1 MNKIGNP
8 CLLLF
13 FITTL
18 KISGQRNKK
27 EWKSPDL
34 IRIWYCYGGWNL
46 IMQIPA
52 LTHTYLF
59 VRKSCYV
66 SQRSPQLALSVIHWI
81 NCIFSI
87 IMQILKSSSKDIILS
102 QFNLFNRVLNEER
115 MRIDWIK
122 LNYSIGP
129 VSKTRAYRA
138 VNVLIVGSFGQD

>member
-8 CLLLF
+8 CLLPFLYYHP
-13 FITTL
+13 L
-18 KISGQRNKK
+18 KLWAEKK
-27 EWKSPDL
+27 EGMKNHQIWSGSGIVMVAGINHANSSPH
-34 IRIWYCYGGWNL
+34 
-46 IMQIPA
+46 P
-52 LTHTYLF
+52 YLSF

-66 SQRSPQLALSVIHWI
+66 SQRSPHLALSVIHWI

-129 VSKTRAYRA
+129 ILKTRVYRA
-138 VNVLIVGSFGQD
+138 VFVLIIGSFGQD